1 VTIGP
6 SIVPPGELPKR
17 DGPTQ
22 FGGWHNEL
30 PVAGRYAPDE
40 ARAHL
45 AVRGELAALLQR
57 VPGVRGSVVAGVDGL
72 LITHDL
78 PAGAEPHDM
87 AALAAT
93 TYGLG
98 RQCGYALRQGPFRDT
113 TIRSLRGYFTVYAVG
128 ERALLAVLGD
138 DGLNV
143 ARLHLEARP
152 VTERIAGL
160 LSA

>member
-1 VTIGP
+1 MTAGP
-6 SIVPPGELPKR
+6 SIVPPGELPR
-17 DGPTQ
+17 RGGPTQ
-22 FGGWHNEL
+22 LGGWQQQRPMQRVTPE
-30 PVAGRYAPDE
+30 E
-40 ARAHL
+40 ARSHL
-45 AVRGELAALLQR
+45 AIRGELSALQLR

-78 PAGAEPHDM
+78 PVDAEPHDL

-98 RQCGYALRQGPFRDT
+98 RQCGYALRQGPFRET

-152 VTERIAGL
+152 VTDRIADL
-160 LSA
+160 LLP

>member
-1 VTIGP
+1 VTAGP

-17 DGPTQ
+17 AGPTPLGAWRQ
-22 FGGWHNEL
+22 SS
-30 PVAGRYAPDE
+30 PAPARAAPEE
-40 ARAHL
+40 ARSHP
-45 AVRGELAALLQR
+45 AVRGELTALQQR

-78 PAGAEPHDM
+78 PTGAEPHDL

-98 RQCGYALRQGPFRDT
+98 RQCGYALRQGPFRET
-113 TIRSLRGYFTVYAVG
+113 TVRSLRGYFTVYAVG

-152 VTERIAGL
+152 VTERIADL
-160 LSA
+160 LVS